1 MQSFLKHYYTRR
13 CAIAFGTGV
22 YSLRVQSALHVDAN
36 RIFSATL
43 MHPSIIQDCHVDKS
57 SKTGL
62 TKQYRGGV

>member
-1 MQSFLKHYYTRR
+1 M
-13 CAIAFGTGV
+13 
-22 YSLRVQSALHVDAN
+22 QSALHVDAN